1 MMEAGGEPGEHLS
14 SSSSSS
20 EGVLLREGDAPTRVP
35 DVNIVSG
42 VAFPAQLWVGNL
54 NTATTDEALVTLFG
68 ADNVIHVE
76 RAPGRV

>member
-1 MMEAGGEPGEHLS
+1 MMEGGGEDL

-20 EGVLLREGDAPTRVP
+20 EGVLLREGDAPTSAP
-35 DVNIVSG
+35 DVNTVAG
-42 VAFPAQLWVGNL
+42 VAFPAQLWVSNL